1 MEVKLNKEQHDFVE
15 NYRRILHKLADIQ
28 YQVDELQTEAKKY
41 IKELNEL
48 REQERSLFPDQD
60 VLDINEETK
69 G

>member
-15 NYRRILHKLADIQ
+15 NYRRILHTLADIQ

-41 IKELNEL
+41 IKELNDL
-48 REQERSLFPDQD
+48 REQERALFPDQD